1 MTRKVFYVLLMIFG
15 LILCYQGEDKTT
27 TTQVVLAVFYTIAAY
42 AAVYKYYKHEK
53 FSRFKSLFIAVLT
66 LLSILLIYY
75 LVLLAIDFNAGYALV
90 ACFLISVFIMAYER

>member
-15 LILCYQGEDKTT
+15 LFLCYQGEDKTT

-42 AAVYKYYKHEK
+42 AAVYKHEK
-53 FSRFKSLFIAVLT
+53 FSRFKSLFISVLT

-75 LVLLAIDFNAGYALV
+75 LVLLAIDFNAGYTLV
-90 ACFLISVFIMAYER
+90 ACFLISVFIMAYES